1 VSRTASLVLSVV
13 EIIGAL
19 FLMFIAAILIIV
31 GIGFATE
38 VPHNLDG
45 NLGKGI
51 FAWLLAIA
59 MTFIAVVLYRHSIRL
74 LHSLPMAWS
83 VVETIL
89 VGFLLFCAGVVAIL
103 GFAVAAGGPHA
114 FPGDVR
120 IGMICWLMALAM
132 TIIAIVLFRRSS
144 RRLRSLRELRLNE
157 SELRPELGK
166 R

>member
-1 VSRTASLVLSVV
+1 MSRTASLVLSVV